1 MAFDINRRLKEF
13 ESVELIENQVDGGSR
28 DIEVLALRSPEAVA
42 YVGKHGELMLD
53 FGCGS
58 VAHGPIIL
66 P

>member
-1 MAFDINRRLKEF
+1 MASDINLRLKEF
-13 ESVELIENQVDGGSR
+13 ESVGLIENQVDGGGR
-28 DIEVLALRSPEAVA
+28 EVLVLRSPEAVA

-58 VAHGPIIL
+58 VAHGPISL